1 MLGPLPQSS
10 SSERSKN
17 RTCEGLKMYC
27 KQRSYL
33 RAQRGITVQI
43 GRKELIISII
53 AEGNGGSL
61 LGVVGNSLKTGK
73 APGGWEEMPCQE
85 TDPAVPLR

>member
-1 MLGPLPQSS
+1 M
-10 SSERSKN
+10 
-17 RTCEGLKMYC
+17 
-27 KQRSYL
+27 
-33 RAQRGITVQI
+33 TVQI

-73 APGGWEEMPCQE
+73 APGGWEEMPSQE

>member
-33 RAQRGITVQI
+33 RAQRGMTVQI